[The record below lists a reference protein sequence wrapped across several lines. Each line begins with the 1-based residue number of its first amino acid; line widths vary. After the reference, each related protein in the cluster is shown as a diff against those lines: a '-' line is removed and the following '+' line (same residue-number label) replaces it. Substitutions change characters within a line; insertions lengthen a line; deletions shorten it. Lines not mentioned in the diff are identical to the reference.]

1 MREVK
6 HLAVDAAHM
15 VAVVVDSMTVAAG
28 PHIPPISKLKGTNL
42 TRDSSHPPQWTRI
55 ATSAA
60 RLRSQQNPES
70 SDRSHHHS
78 CSYTVLLYSCSRHP
92 GTLDWTSLRN
102 DLISRYRR
110 NLQNRNSVAAGIA
123 IRFGP
128 NILLKCSVRQTGPKY
143 PTTTLDDGY
152 KSSFSLNHYVQSLRP
167 AHSRRRVQI
176 FVLTQSLRSIITTGA
191 RGALTFSRAE

>member
-1 MREVK
+1 MTAPQGAPAPSDVLQVYYPVSSCPCILPCF
-6 HLAVDAAHM
+6 HTLAVYPLRYLHDGARLAPSALRGQP
-15 VAVVVDSMTVAAG
+15 V
-28 PHIPPISKLKGTNL
+28 PPLHPPRWSCCHP
-42 TRDSSHPPQWTRI
+42 HPPQWTRI

-92 GTLDWTSLRN
+92 GTLDWTSLRKYR
-102 DLISRYRR
+102 ISRYRR
-110 NLQNRNSVAAGIA
+110 NLQNRNSAAAGIA

-128 NILLKCSVRQTGPKY
+128 NILLKCDRRKTGPKY
-143 PTTTLDDGY
+143 PTTTLDFAY

-167 AHSRRRVQI
+167 AHSR
-176 FVLTQSLRSIITTGA
+176 TPY
-191 RGALTFSRAE
+191 

>member
-1 MREVK
+1 MHHPRSVVSQCPPFIP
-6 HLAVDAAHM
+6 LAVPAA
-15 VAVVVDSMTVAAG
+15 T
-28 PHIPPISKLKGTNL
+28 L
-42 TRDSSHPPQWTRI
+42 TLRSGRI

-92 GTLDWTSLRN
+92 GTLDWTSLRKYR
-102 DLISRYRR
+102 ISRYRR
-110 NLQNRNSVAAGIA
+110 NLQNRNSAAAGIA

-128 NILLKCSVRQTGPKY
+128 NILLKCDRRQTGPKY
-143 PTTTLDDGY
+143 PTTTLDFAY

-167 AHSRRRVQI
+167 AHGSRSS
-176 FVLTQSLRSIITTGA
+176 VLRPP
-191 RGALTFSRAE
+191 AEA